1 MFPVTDHMP
10 MSPSRLSMFFDCP
23 GSFSMTRKYQTNTQS
38 PAAAEGEM
46 LHGVIEKF
54 IQDVINYDLAV
65 DDVTFR
71 HICMTGIPTSEA
83 SQKEAALSF
92 EQITAVN
99 DALEYL
105 AKIYHNPITP
115 IQLEMKLKLYQL
127 DPALFECG
135 GTNDLAFASREEIP
149 GQPGKFRVVRHV
161 LDWKFGRSEPIWA
174 NNNDQLLAYA
184 WGQIIEAPMDY
195 DIVRVHI
202 VMPRLDH
209 YDSADYTKAELRAW
223 LHGRAIPGA
232 QACYEEIPAFNPGKA
247 CRWCPGKMQCRHRHA
262 AQQQTATQV
271 FAAALQLPDVDTTEL
286 AEWYPKLQDLKRY
299 ITELEKHAMGTLL
312 SGEKFGDYKLV
323 EGRATRK
330 WKSEAEAEQWLLSQ
344 FDAEAVYKTELLSV
358 AQAEKLTRKLKS
370 DPEFQALYHKVGGKP
385 TMVHES
391 DKRPA
396 LDVRTATEIFKDF
409 IEEEE

>member
-1 MFPVTDHMP
+1 
-10 MSPSRLSMFFDCP
+10 
-23 GSFSMTRKYQTNTQS
+23 MTRKYQTNTQS

-46 LHGVIEKF
+46 LHGVIEKY
-54 IQDVINYDLAV
+54 IANH
-65 DDVTFR
+65 VTEFTAEEFR
-71 HICMTGIPTSEA
+71 HICLIGMPTTEDV
-83 SQKEAALSF
+83 QKELSLSF

-105 AKIYHNPITP
+105 GRIYQNPIRP

-127 DPALFECG
+127 DPALYECG
-135 GTNDLAFASREEIP
+135 GTNDLAFASEEDFN
-149 GQPGKFRVVRHV
+149 GEKRVVRHV

-174 NNNDQLLAYA
+174 ANNDQLLAYA

-232 QACYEEIPAFNPGKA
+232 QACYEEIPTFKPGKA
-247 CRWCPGKMQCRHRHA
+247 CHWCPAKLKCRHRHI
-262 AQQQTATQV
+262 AQQQTASQV
-271 FAAALQLPDVDTTEL
+271 FAAALQLPDVTTEEL
-286 AEWYPKLQDLKRY
+286 VEWYPKLQDLKKY
-299 ITELEKHAMGTLL
+299 ISELEKYAMGTLL
-312 SGEKFGDYKLV
+312 NGEKFGNYKLV
-323 EGRATRK
+323 EGRASRK
-330 WKSEAEAEQWLLSQ
+330 WINEAEAEQWLLSQ
-344 FDAEAVYKTELLSV
+344 FDTEAVYKTELLSV

-385 TMVHES
+385 TMVHEL

-396 LDVRTATEIFKDF
+396 LDVRSATEIFKNF
-409 IEEEE
+409 IDEEE